1 MTASILN
8 TIKKMLGLSEDY
20 TVYDVDVI
28 TLINS
33 ALMTLQQYGVGP
45 KQGFI
50 VTSSEQT
57 WGEFFAESNGK
68 QLEAVKMYVYLKVK
82 MVFDPPQTSFVMDAF
97 KETCQETEWRLK
109 EQMESYPGDLPRVE
123 PTPVYE
129 GSTATEEEP
138 TTIGG
143 SEAVDTEDA
152 IIGESDLSPSGGD
165 S

>member
-1 MTASILN
+1 MVTSILN

-20 TVYDVDVI
+20 TVYDTDVI
-28 TLINS
+28 TLINA

-50 VTSSEQT
+50 VTSDEQT
-57 WGEFFAESNGK
+57 WADFFAESDGK
-68 QLEAVKMYVYLKVK
+68 NLEAVKMYVYLKVK

-123 PTPVYE
+123 
-129 GSTATEEEP
+129 TATNGSSEP

-143 SEAVDTEDA
+143 SSATDTEDA
-152 IIGESDLSPSGGD
+152 IIGQSPLNRTGGG